1 MKHILLILL
10 AIPLFSEAQSRR
22 GSYIGQEYDSSTNTY
37 WFIRKDFPPSMTT
50 RQYFYGVR
58 GMQSFII
65 FPDTLRL
72 WNYRGKNHG
81 TIDTL
86 LWITQGVVRQ
96 SPADQLDVSKLGG
109 SWPVSRLSGT
119 LTKAQL
125 PALGFSDLTGTYT
138 GSVATS
144 QLTGSIAATTVPYT
158 GVSSGRLPT
167 TVTRSFNSAFTPSA
181 TRDVLATYTVTIQM
195 PLTLLGIIYG
205 QVFLE
210 ISPNG
215 TTWTSVGVLSNG
227 NSAIVGS
234 GAVSAQLSFLIPAG
248 YQVRLRSVVQGSV
261 TITYNN
267 GFETAI

>member
-22 GSYIGQEYDSSTNTY
+22 GSYIGQEFDSTSGTY
-37 WFIRKDFPPSMTT
+37 WFIRKDFPPSITT

-81 TIDTL
+81 AIDTL
-86 LWITQGVVRQ
+86 AWMYQGVVRQ
-96 SPADQLDVSKLGG
+96 SPASQLDVSKLGG

-119 LTKAQL
+119 LAKSQL
-125 PALGFSDLTGTYT
+125 PALNYTDLTGTPPVT
-138 GSVATS
+138 
-144 QLTGSIAATTVPYT
+144 
-158 GVSSGRLPT
+158 SGRTFT
-167 TVTRSFNSAFTPSA
+167 TVTRALNTPFTPSA

-195 PLTLLGIIYG
+195 PLTLLGIVYG
-205 QVFLE
+205 TVFLE
-210 ISPNG
+210 VSSNG
-215 TTWTSVGVLSNG
+215 TTWVEVGRLGNG
-227 NSAIVGS
+227 NGAIVGS
-234 GAVSAQLSFLIPAG
+234 GAVTAQLSFLVPAG
-248 YQVRLRSVVQGSV
+248 YQVRLRSVVQGAV

-267 GFETAI
+267 GFETSI